1 MIDVKDVSL
10 KIKKTVILEH
20 VDMHVKCGEICG
32 IVGRNG
38 SGKTM
43 LMKCICGLVPVS
55 EGEIRV
61 DDRVVGREID
71 FPDSMGVIIE
81 TPSFIGSFTG
91 YQNLKLLA
99 GYRNI
104 IGKNEIEDSMRLVG
118 LNPNLRSGVKKYSL
132 GMKQRL
138 GIAQAIMENPR
149 ILILDEPFNSLDS
162 DGVDKMRK
170 LLLSYKEAGKCILI
184 SSHNYEDIDILC
196 DRQYNMDKGRIYLQ
210 TSQM

>member
-20 VDMHVKCGEICG
+20 IDIHVERGEICG

-43 LMKCICGLVPVS
+43 LMKCICGLVRATQ
-55 EGEIRV
+55 GEICV
-61 DDRVVGREID
+61 DGRMVGREID
-71 FPDSMGVIIE
+71 FPDSIGVIIE
-81 TPSFIGSFTG
+81 TPSFIGSLTG

-99 GYRNI
+99 GYRNV
-104 IGKNEIEDSMRLVG
+104 IGRSEIEDSMRMAG
-118 LNPNLRSGVKKYSL
+118 LNPGLKRTVKKYSL

-138 GIAQAIMENPR
+138 GIAQAVMENPE

-162 DGVDKMRK
+162 EGVEKMRR
-170 LLLSYKEAGKCILI
+170 LLLSYKQMGKCILI
-184 SSHNYEDIDILC
+184 SSHNHEDIDILC
-196 DRQYNMDKGRIYLQ
+196 DRQYCMDKGKICQ
-210 TSQM
+210 QVSQ